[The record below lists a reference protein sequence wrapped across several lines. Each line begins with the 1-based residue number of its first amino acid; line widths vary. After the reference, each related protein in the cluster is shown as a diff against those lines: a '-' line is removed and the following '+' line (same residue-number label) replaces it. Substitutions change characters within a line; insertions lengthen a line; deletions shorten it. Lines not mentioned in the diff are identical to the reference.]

1 MSNFDD
7 MNVETQLQVAYS
19 VNAQLRDQIDAL
31 NRTVWSLEERL
42 RISDEGNEDLKKFYE
57 NQMDILRSEMLTQQ
71 NRQQDMIDAAV
82 SRITKSFEEKIAK
95 LIEERDA
102 ALFSAKSWR
111 GKNFGRKS
119 ERNAGK
125 GKDDDNNGAGEENRE
140 SEKAELRGRKITGGV
155 LASGSPPLMDFDAG

>member
-7 MNVETQLQVAYS
+7 VNVETQLQVAYS

-42 RISDEGNEDLKKFYE
+42 RISDEGEEDLKKFYE
-57 NQMDILRSEMLTQQ
+57 NQMDILRSEMLVQQ

-82 SRITKSFEEKIAK
+82 YRITKSFEEQIAK

-102 ALFSAKSWR
+102 

-125 GKDDDNNGAGEENRE
+125 GKDDDNNGSGEKNRE
-140 SEKAELRGRKITGGV
+140 SEKADYV
-155 LASGSPPLMDFDAG
+155 DA